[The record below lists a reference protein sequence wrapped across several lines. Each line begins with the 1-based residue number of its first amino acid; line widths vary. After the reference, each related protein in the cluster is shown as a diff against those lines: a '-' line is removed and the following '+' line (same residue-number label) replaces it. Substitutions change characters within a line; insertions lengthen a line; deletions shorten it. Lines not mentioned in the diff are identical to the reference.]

1 MICKQHRIQQPVEN
15 IDIHCH
21 TSSEN
26 NPCIVSIDTQDFQPG
41 QSIGSFYSLGLHPW
55 FINRQDVER
64 ALEKIVLSMNDP
76 KLLAIGE
83 CGLDKI
89 GQTGFAISY
98 VTFAK

>member
-1 MICKQHRIQQPVEN
+1 MICKQLRIQQSVEN